1 MSIQN
6 ISDRERELAGRVD
19 MLEKEKAFL
28 LAERDAL
35 AKELEGEHS
44 PAELRQMLDES
55 FAEKKK
61 AYFALE
67 QHQKAIKNLIAER
80 DTLRAELTKPKQKPV
95 AWRYKHRGT
104 ETVYLPYRNLGAL
117 YIEETPLFTKDP
129 DA

>member
-1 MSIQN
+1 MTKGTPASSQIIWLEQ
-6 ISDRERELAGRVD
+6 RVKEL
-19 MLEKEKAFL
+19 E
-28 LAERDAL
+28 AERDAL

-117 YIEETPLFTKDP
+117 YTEETPLFTKDP

>member
-1 MSIQN
+1 MTKGTPASSQIIWLEQ
-6 ISDRERELAGRVD
+6 RVKEL
-19 MLEKEKAFL
+19 E
-28 LAERDAL
+28 AERDAL